1 MPKSSG
7 LKPWFIIFYDS
18 VSGWA
23 VTQLVIG
30 SLMWL
35 HSAGRSAGLGDPRWL
50 APVAGS
56 WYWVLPV
63 SWAASVLHVAS
74 YPPGEETGFFTWQS
88 QGNTTGK
95 WKADAARSFE
105 AFLTPFRSFR
115 THLLSLLAYSICQQ
129 VARQTQIPGGR
140 DIDFTSGWQQWQC
153 PIAKEFM
160 AIKWFITVATVL
172 GAFNS
177 FKPRNHLVP

>member
-1 MPKSSG
+1 MILWVAGQLLSWLLARSCSCIQLEGQLGWEIQDG
-7 LKPWFIIFYDS
+7 LPLW
-18 VSGWA
+18 
-23 VTQLVIG
+23 LVVGIECC
-30 SLMWL
+30 L
-35 HSAGRSAGLGDPRWL
+35 SAGRPQFSMWL
-50 APVAGS
+50 
-56 WYWVLPV
+56 LILQERRQV
-63 SWAASVLHVAS
+63 SLH
-74 YPPGEETGFFTWQS
+74 
-88 QGNTTGK
+88 GNLRATLSHGK

-105 AFLTPFRSFR
+105 AFLTPFCSFR